1 MITETINKALIEA
14 MREKVPEGI
23 NLAGLLM
30 NTLYIGKEA
39 VYRRLRSEVPFTL
52 AEAATISR
60 KLGVSLDKLLGSVY
74 KESALCSLN
83 LASREDPG
91 QTYCSILENY
101 VKIFRGVREVSDGE
115 LSISSNTVPQ
125 TFYLKYDALSR
136 FRLFKW
142 MYQHGNVDLAMSFD
156 ELELPEKLPQRRKEF
171 VDAAKQVPM
180 SCHIL
185 DKMVFRHWVDD
196 IRYFAGIRLLGDEG
210 VQLLKEELF
219 ELLDEME
226 SVAGAGRFANGS
238 KVQLFISNIDFEA
251 TYGYIEAGA
260 LRVAL
265 IQLYSIDSI
274 TSKDPELFGNFK
286 AWILSLRK
294 FSTLI
299 SESGDMQRALF
310 FKRQRE
316 IVGEL

>member
-52 AEAATISR
+52 AEAVTISR
-60 KLGVSLDKLLGSVY
+60 KLGVSLDKLLESVY
-74 KESALCSLN
+74 KGSALCSLN
-83 LASREDPG
+83 LVGREDPG
-91 QTYCSILENY
+91 QTYCSILEGY
-101 VKIFRGVREVSDGE
+101 AKMFREIREVPDTE
-115 LSISSNTVPQ
+115 LCVSSNCVPQ

-142 MYQHGNVDLAMSFD
+142 MYQHGNVDFTKSFE

-171 VDAAKQVPM
+171 VDAAQLIRT

-185 DKMVFRHWVDD
+185 DKMVFRRWVDD
-196 IRYFAGIRLLGDEG
+196 IRYFSGIRLLGDEG
-210 VQLLKEELF
+210 VRMLKGELLQLL
-219 ELLDEME
+219 DDME
-226 SVAGAGRFANGS
+226 RVAATGRFAGGN
-238 KVQLFISNIDFEA
+238 KVQIYISNIDFEA
-251 TYGYIEAGA
+251 TCGYLEAGA
-260 LRVAL
+260 LQMGY
-265 IQLYSIDSI
+265 IQLYSIDSV
-274 TSKDPELFGNFK
+274 TSRDRELFGNFK
-286 AWILSLRK
+286 AWIQSLRK

-299 SESGDMQRALF
+299 SENGDIQRALF
-310 FKRQRE
+310 FKHQRE